1 MLNQGQLIP
10 GLFLLM
16 CSHRVIWGFFFMQRH
31 ESPRTPFHMFY
42 NRFPTA
48 PANIIFD
55 NWCNTHKYMFARE
68 PSFFKYTRGYIDKLH
83 FCNHCGCQIAYDMR
97 QFTNLNGVN
106 SQVCEQ
112 CNSLLKRVVMQIR
125 YMRADSAME
134 YVRAFIE
141 NLNEPRLL
149 ELEKEMAKEQA
160 FSESLVELGNE
171 LDAPS
176 GS

>member
-1 MLNQGQLIP
+1 
-10 GLFLLM
+10 
-16 CSHRVIWGFFFMQRH
+16 
-31 ESPRTPFHMFY
+31 
-42 NRFPTA
+42 
-48 PANIIFD
+48 
-55 NWCNTHKYMFARE
+55 
-68 PSFFKYTRGYIDKLH
+68 
-83 FCNHCGCQIAYDMR
+83 MR

-149 ELEKEMAKEQA
+149 ELENELDNEKA
-160 FSESLVELGNE
+160 FIENLVELGNE

-176 GS
+176 AS

>member
-1 MLNQGQLIP
+1 
-10 GLFLLM
+10 
-16 CSHRVIWGFFFMQRH
+16 
-31 ESPRTPFHMFY
+31 
-42 NRFPTA
+42 
-48 PANIIFD
+48 
-55 NWCNTHKYMFARE
+55 
-68 PSFFKYTRGYIDKLH
+68 
-83 FCNHCGCQIAYDMR
+83 
-97 QFTNLNGVN
+97 
-106 SQVCEQ
+106 
-112 CNSLLKRVVMQIR
+112 MQIR